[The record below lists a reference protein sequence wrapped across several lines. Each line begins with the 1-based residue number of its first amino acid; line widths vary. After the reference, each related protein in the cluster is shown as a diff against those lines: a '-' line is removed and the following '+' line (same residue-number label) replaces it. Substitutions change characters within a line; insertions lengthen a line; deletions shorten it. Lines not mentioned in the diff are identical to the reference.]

1 MKSKT
6 LALVL
11 LTVMVV
17 SLTYMVI
24 PIFAQP
30 GDANDPLVTRR
41 YVDERFAALSSEIAT
56 LRAIVSGLAPGS
68 VNIPSGGITT
78 AERDQLFA
86 EIMLYFETVY
96 GEMLRQAA
104 AGAAIPPQ
112 TGAQTAEVVPFTP
125 LFIPAGRI
133 LVAEAGVEIIL
144 RSGQATVIAGPNG
157 LVDITA
163 GLDIANGEQVSQNH
177 LLLVPA
183 SDGRGMLFN
192 TDAWIMIKGGYTI
205 VNQ

>member
-1 MKSKT
+1 MKGKT
-6 LALVL
+6 QVLTL
-11 LTVMVV
+11 LTVIIV
-17 SLTYMVI
+17 SIAYMAI

-41 YVDERFAALSSEIAT
+41 YVDERFATLSAEIAT
-56 LRAIVSGLAPGS
+56 LRAIVSGLAPGT
-68 VNIPSGGITT
+68 VNIPSGGMTI
-78 AERDQLFA
+78 AERDELFA
-86 EIMLYFETVY
+86 EIMLYFEMVY
-96 GEMLRQAA
+96 GDMLRQAA
-104 AGAAIPPQ
+104 SGAAVPPQ
-112 TGAQTAEVVPFTP
+112 GVAEVIPFTP

>member
-1 MKSKT
+1 MKNKT

-11 LTVMVV
+11 LTVMVMSV
-17 SLTYMVI
+17 TYMAI

-56 LRAIVSGLAPGS
+56 LRAIVSGLSPGS
-68 VNIPSGGITT
+68 ITMPSGGMTT
-78 AERDQLFA
+78 AERDELFA
-86 EIMLYFETVY
+86 EVMLYFETVY
-96 GEMLRQAA
+96 GEMLRQAS
-104 AGAAIPPQ
+104 AGGAIPPQ
-112 TGAQTAEVVPFTP
+112 AGAQPPAVVPFTA
-125 LFIPAGRI
+125 LFVPAGRI
-133 LVAEAGVEIIL
+133 LVAEAGVEVIL

-183 SDGRGMLFN
+183 SDGRGLLFS